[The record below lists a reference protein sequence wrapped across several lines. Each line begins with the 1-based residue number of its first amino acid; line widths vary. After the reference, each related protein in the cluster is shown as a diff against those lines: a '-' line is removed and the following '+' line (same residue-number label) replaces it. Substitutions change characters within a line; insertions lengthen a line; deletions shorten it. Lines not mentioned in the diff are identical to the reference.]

1 MDFVSGLQKIFGLT
15 LVVPDAGSFGGDFVR
30 DLESFPEGLLDENQE
45 F

>member
-30 DLESFPEGLLDENQE
+30 YWESFPEGVLDDSQE
-45 F
+45 C